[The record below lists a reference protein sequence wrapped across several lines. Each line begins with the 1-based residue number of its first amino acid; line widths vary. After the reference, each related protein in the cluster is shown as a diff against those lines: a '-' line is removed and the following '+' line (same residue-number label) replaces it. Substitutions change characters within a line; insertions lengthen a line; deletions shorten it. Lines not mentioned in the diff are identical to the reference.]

1 MRCGGHKQGPDRHQA
16 SAPEFEFAK
25 LVQQQQ
31 GWGWQVAQALGPS
44 LNLLGRAGFEEI
56 GRIQR
61 LVAHGPWQLE
71 VASDDAQPVFTRALV
86 GRGAVAGNRQHTFD
100 PLATGDDVPL
110 FILNV
115 TRVID
120 ALDEDRADVLRF
132 PDGRIAYLNAP
143 AFHADKVRDVDF
155 FKLAGRRS
163 EIFVGERFVARVR
176 EAKLV
181 GLEFSPVWSPA
192 GGPIRR
198 RLI

>member
-1 MRCGGHKQGPDRHQA
+1 MNRGTIFDPIRGNQYEGTICADSADCGRFLDLFNGTPRRA
-16 SAPEFEFAK
+16 TWEPLRVERFAE
-25 LVQQQQ
+25 
-31 GWGWQVAQALGPS
+31 
-44 LNLLGRAGFEEI
+44 GRARRPADFPTMAVGDVLVMRESAAEALRDMFE
-56 GRIQR
+56 
-61 LVAHGPWQLE
+61 
-71 VASDDAQPVFTRALV
+71 
-86 GRGAVAGNRQHTFD
+86 AGGELL

-181 GLEFSPVWSPA
+181 GLEFRPVWSPA

-198 RLI
+198 RLNWREQG